1 MSDKTSIQVTV
12 KTKERL
18 DKIGFKKDTYDD
30 ILNRLLD
37 QVTRKRKGGSK

>member
-1 MSDKTSIQVTV
+1 MTGDKTSIQVSM

-37 QVTRKRKGGSK
+37 QVTRKRK